1 MSIFNIKNSEMSV
14 SFKLDQA
21 NGKISDVKIVRMP
34 KDVSSNV
41 QTYYARTKT
50 FTTCEFCNKSVGSKS
65 IYQHKKSQKCLAIQ
79 LKKKKEE
86 EKQKKKEEKQKKEE
100 EEKQKKEE
108 EEKQQQ
114 QQPEPET
121 RESLTKK
128 IIAMCKQLE
137 SMSLM
142 DWKIWSEILI
152 NFKWLKALIAI
163 LY

>member
-1 MSIFNIKNSEMSV
+1 MPV
-14 SFKLDQA
+14 SFKLNEA
-21 NGKISDVKIVRMP
+21 TGEISDVKIVGMP
-34 KDVSSNV
+34 RDVRAYNE
-41 QTYYARTKT
+41 TYYARTKT
-50 FTTCEFCNKSVGSKS
+50 FRTCEFCNKAVSNKS

-79 LKKKKEE
+79 QKKKEE

-108 EEKQQQ
+108 EEKHQ

-142 DWKIWSEILI
+142 D
-152 NFKWLKALIAI
+152 
-163 LY
+163 

>member
-1 MSIFNIKNSEMSV
+1 MPIQ
-14 SFKLDQA
+14 FKLNEA
-21 NGKISDVKIVRMP
+21 TGEISEVKIVRLP
-34 KDVSSNV
+34 RDVSSND

-50 FTTCEFCNKSVGSKS
+50 FRTCEFCNKSVGSKS

-79 LKKKKEE
+79 LKKKKKEE
-86 EKQKKKEEKQKKEE
+86 EKQNKKEE

-108 EEKQQQ
+108 EEKQQ

-142 DWKIWSEILI
+142 D
-152 NFKWLKALIAI
+152 
-163 LY
+163 

>member
-1 MSIFNIKNSEMSV
+1 MPV
-14 SFKLDQA
+14 SFKLNEA
-21 NGKISDVKIVRMP
+21 TGEISDVKLVRMP
-34 KDVSSNV
+34 RDVRAYNE
-41 QTYYARTKT
+41 TYYARTKT
-50 FTTCEFCNKSVGSKS
+50 FRTCEFCNKSVGSTS

-86 EKQKKKEEKQKKEE
+86 EKQKKNEEKLQKEE

-108 EEKQQQ
+108 EEKQQQQ

-137 SMSLM
+137 SLSLM
-142 DWKIWSEILI
+142 D
-152 NFKWLKALIAI
+152 
-163 LY
+163 

>member
-1 MSIFNIKNSEMSV
+1 LKWLKDMSIFNIKNSEMSV

-50 FTTCEFCNKSVGSKS
+50 FTTCEFCNKSVGSNS

-142 DWKIWSEILI
+142 D
-152 NFKWLKALIAI
+152 
-163 LY
+163 

>member
-1 MSIFNIKNSEMSV
+1 MSV

-34 KDVSSNV
+34 KDVSSND
-41 QTYYARTKT
+41 QTYYARAKT
-50 FTTCEFCNKSVGSKS
+50 FRTCEFCYKSVGSKS

-79 LKKKKEE
+79 LKKKKKEE
-86 EKQKKKEEKQKKEE
+86 EKQKKKEEEEKQKKQEE

-108 EEKQQQ
+108 EEKQKQ
-114 QQPEPET
+114 EPLET

-142 DWKIWSEILI
+142 DWKYDQK
-152 NFKWLKALIAI
+152 F
-163 LY
+163 

>member
-1 MSIFNIKNSEMSV
+1 MPV
-14 SFKLDQA
+14 QFKLNEA
-21 NGKISDVKIVRMP
+21 TGEISDVKLVRMP
-34 KDVSSNV
+34 RDVRAYNE
-41 QTYYARTKT
+41 TYYARTKT

-79 LKKKKEE
+79 LKKKKEGEKQRRNE
-86 EKQKKKEEKQKKEE
+86 EKQKKQE

-128 IIAMCKQLE
+128 TIATVSYTHLT
-137 SMSLM
+137 LPT
-142 DWKIWSEILI
+142 ILRV
-152 NFKWLKALIAI
+152 
-163 LY
+163 

>member
-1 MSIFNIKNSEMSV
+1 MSV
-14 SFKLDQA
+14 SSKLDQA

-34 KDVSSNV
+34 RDVSSND

-50 FTTCEFCNKSVGSKS
+50 FRTCDFCNKSVGSKS
-65 IYQHKKSQKCLAIQ
+65 IYQHKKSQKRLAIQ

-86 EKQKKKEEKQKKEE
+86 EKQRRKEEEKQKKKQEE

-108 EEKQQQ
+108 EEKQR

-137 SMSLM
+137 SLSLM
-142 DWKIWSEILI
+142 DWK
-152 NFKWLKALIAI
+152 NQT
-163 LY
+163 

>member
-1 MSIFNIKNSEMSV
+1 MSV

-34 KDVSSNV
+34 KDVSSND

-50 FTTCEFCNKSVGSKS
+50 FRTCEFCNKSVGSTS

-114 QQPEPET
+114 QQQQPEPET

-128 IIAMCKQLE
+128 IIAMCKQLG
-137 SMSLM
+137 SFNFM
-142 DWKIWSEILI
+142 D
-152 NFKWLKALIAI
+152 
-163 LY
+163 

>member
-1 MSIFNIKNSEMSV
+1 MSV

-34 KDVSSNV
+34 KDVSSND

-50 FTTCEFCNKSVGSKS
+50 FRTCEFCNKSVGSKS

-79 LKKKKEE
+79 LKKKKKE

-142 DWKIWSEILI
+142 D
-152 NFKWLKALIAI
+152 
-163 LY
+163 

>member
-1 MSIFNIKNSEMSV
+1 MPR
-14 SFKLDQA
+14 
-21 NGKISDVKIVRMP
+21 DVR
-34 KDVSSNV
+34 SYNE
-41 QTYYARTKT
+41 TYYARTKT
-50 FTTCEFCNKSVGSKS
+50 FRTCEFCNKSVGINS
-65 IYQHKKSQKCLAIQ
+65 IYPHKKSQKCLAIQ

-86 EKQKKKEEKQKKEE
+86 EKQKKKEEAERQTKEE

-142 DWKIWSEILI
+142 D
-152 NFKWLKALIAI
+152 
-163 LY
+163 

>member
-79 LKKKKEE
+79 LKKKKKEE
-86 EKQKKKEEKQKKEE
+86 EKQKKKEEEEKQKKQEE
-100 EEKQKKEE
+100 EEKQKKAE
-108 EEKQQQ
+108 EEK

-142 DWKIWSEILI
+142 DWKYD
-152 NFKWLKALIAI
+152 LKF
-163 LY
+163 

>member
-1 MSIFNIKNSEMSV
+1 MPV
-14 SFKLDQA
+14 SFKLNEA
-21 NGKISDVKIVRMP
+21 TGEITDVKLVRMP
-34 KDVSSNV
+34 RDVRSYNE
-41 QTYYARTKT
+41 TYYARTKT
-50 FTTCEFCNKSVGSKS
+50 FRTCEFCNKSVGSTS

-114 QQPEPET
+114 QPEPET

-137 SMSLM
+137 SLSLM
-142 DWKIWSEILI
+142 D
-152 NFKWLKALIAI
+152 
-163 LY
+163 

>member
-1 MSIFNIKNSEMSV
+1 MPV
-14 SFKLDQA
+14 QFKLDHA
-21 NGKISDVKIVRMP
+21 TGEISDVKLVRMP
-34 KDVSSNV
+34 RDVRAYNE
-41 QTYYARTKT
+41 TYYARTKT
-50 FTTCEFCNKSVGSKS
+50 FRTCEFCNKSGGSTS

-86 EKQKKKEEKQKKEE
+86 EKQKKKEEKQKKKEE

-108 EEKQQQ
+108 EEKQQQQ

-137 SMSLM
+137 NLSLM
-142 DWKIWSEILI
+142 DWKIRPKFLI
-152 NFKWLKALIAI
+152 ISIWLKALIAI

>member
-1 MSIFNIKNSEMSV
+1 M
-14 SFKLDQA
+14 KLITQEP
-21 NGKISDVKIVRMP
+21 RL
-34 KDVSSNV
+34 
-41 QTYYARTKT
+41 
-50 FTTCEFCNKSVGSKS
+50 FTTCDLCNKSVGSKS

-114 QQPEPET
+114 QQQQQQPEPET

-137 SMSLM
+137 NLSLM
-142 DWKIWSEILI
+142 D
-152 NFKWLKALIAI
+152 
-163 LY
+163 

>member
-1 MSIFNIKNSEMSV
+1 MSR

-34 KDVSSNV
+34 RDVSSND
-41 QTYYARTKT
+41 QTYYARTQT
-50 FTTCEFCNKSVGSKS
+50 FRTCEFCNKSVGSKS

-79 LKKKKEE
+79 LKKKKKEK
-86 EKQKKKEEKQKKEE
+86 EKQKKKEE
-100 EEKQKKEE
+100 EEKQKKQEE
-108 EEKQQQ
+108 EEKQKRREEEKQKQ
-114 QQPEPET
+114 EPLET

-142 DWKIWSEILI
+142 DWKNMIW
-152 NFKWLKALIAI
+152 NFNQF
-163 LY
+163 

>member
-1 MSIFNIKNSEMSV
+1 MPV
-14 SFKLDQA
+14 QFKLDHA
-21 NGKISDVKIVRMP
+21 TGEITDVKLVRMP
-34 KDVSSNV
+34 RDVRSYNEP
-41 QTYYARTKT
+41 YYARTKT
-50 FTTCEFCNKSVGSKS
+50 FRTCEFCNKSVGSTS

-79 LKKKKEE
+79 QKKKEE

-114 QQPEPET
+114 QPEPET

-137 SMSLM
+137 NLSLM
-142 DWKIWSEILI
+142 D
-152 NFKWLKALIAI
+152 
-163 LY
+163 

>member
-1 MSIFNIKNSEMSV
+1 MPV
-14 SFKLDQA
+14 QFKLDHA
-21 NGKISDVKIVRMP
+21 TGEISDVKLVRMP
-34 KDVSSNV
+34 RDVRAYNE
-41 QTYYARTKT
+41 TYYARTKT
-50 FTTCEFCNKSVGSKS
+50 FTACEFCNKSVGSKS

-86 EKQKKKEEKQKKEE
+86 EKQRRKEEKHKKEE

-108 EEKQQQ
+108 EEKQQQQ

-142 DWKIWSEILI
+142 D
-152 NFKWLKALIAI
+152 
-163 LY
+163 

>member
-1 MSIFNIKNSEMSV
+1 MPV
-14 SFKLDQA
+14 QFKLNEA
-21 NGKISDVKIVRMP
+21 TGEISDVKLVRMP
-34 KDVSSNV
+34 RDVRSYNE
-41 QTYYARTKT
+41 TYYARASTSI
-50 FTTCEFCNKSVGSKS
+50 TCEFCNKAVSNKS
-65 IYQHKKSQKCLAIQ
+65 IYQHKKSQKCLATQ

-114 QQPEPET
+114 QPEPET

-137 SMSLM
+137 NLSLM
-142 DWKIWSEILI
+142 D
-152 NFKWLKALIAI
+152 
-163 LY
+163 

>member
-1 MSIFNIKNSEMSV
+1 MPV
-14 SFKLDQA
+14 QFKLNEA
-21 NGKISDVKIVRMP
+21 TGEISDVKLVRMP
-34 KDVSSNV
+34 RDVRAYNE
-41 QTYYARTKT
+41 TYYARTKT
-50 FTTCEFCNKSVGSKS
+50 FRTCEFCNKAVSNKS

-79 LKKKKEE
+79 QKKKEE

-137 SMSLM
+137 NLSLM
-142 DWKIWSEILI
+142 D
-152 NFKWLKALIAI
+152 
-163 LY
+163 

>member
-1 MSIFNIKNSEMSV
+1 MPV
-14 SFKLDQA
+14 QFKLDHA
-21 NGKISDVKIVRMP
+21 TGEISDVKLVRMP
-34 KDVSSNV
+34 RDVRAYNE
-41 QTYYARTKT
+41 TYYARTKT
-50 FTTCEFCNKSVGSKS
+50 FRTCEFCNKSVGSNS

-86 EKQKKKEEKQKKEE
+86 EKQKKKEEKQKKDEEEKQKKEE

-142 DWKIWSEILI
+142 D
-152 NFKWLKALIAI
+152 
-163 LY
+163 

>member
-1 MSIFNIKNSEMSV
+1 MSV

-50 FTTCEFCNKSVGSKS
+50 FTTCEFCNKAVSNKS
-65 IYQHKKSQKCLAIQ
+65 IYQHKKSKKRLAVQ
-79 LKKKKEE
+79 QKKKEE

-108 EEKQQQ
+108 EETQQR

-128 IIAMCKQLE
+128 IIATCKQLE
-137 SMSLM
+137 SLSLM
-142 DWKIWSEILI
+142 DWKSDL
-152 NFKWLKALIAI
+152 NF
-163 LY
+163 

>member
-1 MSIFNIKNSEMSV
+1 MPV
-14 SFKLDQA
+14 QFKLNEA
-21 NGKISDVKIVRMP
+21 TGEISDVKLVRMP
-34 KDVSSNV
+34 RDVRAYNE
-41 QTYYARTKT
+41 TYYARTKT
-50 FTTCEFCNKSVGSKS
+50 FRTCEFCNKSVGSNS

-114 QQPEPET
+114 QPEPET

-137 SMSLM
+137 NLSLM
-142 DWKIWSEILI
+142 D
-152 NFKWLKALIAI
+152 
-163 LY
+163 

>member
-1 MSIFNIKNSEMSV
+1 MPV
-14 SFKLDQA
+14 SFKLNEA
-21 NGKISDVKIVRMP
+21 TGEISDVKIVGMP
-34 KDVSSNV
+34 RDVRAYNE
-41 QTYYARTKT
+41 TYYARTKT
-50 FTTCEFCNKSVGSKS
+50 FRTCEFCNKAVSNKS

-79 LKKKKEE
+79 QK
-86 EKQKKKEEKQKKEE
+86 KKKEEKQKKEE

-114 QQPEPET
+114 QQPDPDPEPET

-142 DWKIWSEILI
+142 D
-152 NFKWLKALIAI
+152 
-163 LY
+163 